1 MNASVKKKES
11 KKSAR
16 GYAMA
21 EQPVYILDS
30 YAFMA
35 YFQGEV
41 AAQKVKEIFI
51 NAKKGKCKIYIS
63 VINLGEILYNIE
75 RDAGIEGA
83 KYALS
88 VIQDLP
94 IELLPAETETVIAA
108 AHIKANYPISYADAF
123 VVGAAQKINGVIM
136 TGDPEFEEVTQL
148 VQIEWLKRKK

>member
-1 MNASVKKKES
+1 
-11 KKSAR
+11 
-16 GYAMA
+16 MA
-21 EQPVYILDS
+21 EKPVYVLDS

-35 YFQGEV
+35 YFQGEP
-41 AAQKVKEIFI
+41 AAQKVKEIFMDSQ
-51 NAKKGKCKIYIS
+51 AGKCRIFLS

-75 RDAGIEGA
+75 RDAGVEGA
-83 KYALS
+83 KNALS

-108 AHIKANYPISYADAF
+108 AHIKANYSISYADAF

-136 TGDPEFEEVTQL
+136 TGDPEFEEVTKL

>member
-1 MNASVKKKES
+1 
-11 KKSAR
+11 
-16 GYAMA
+16 MA
-21 EQPVYILDS
+21 EQPVYVLDS

-35 YFQGEV
+35 YFQGES
-41 AAQKVKEIFI
+41 AAQKVKQIFI
-51 NAKKGKCKIYIS
+51 DAQAGKCKIYLS

-75 RDAGIEGA
+75 RDAGVEGA
-83 KYALS
+83 KNALS

-123 VVGAAQKINGVIM
+123 VVVAAQQINGVIM
-136 TGDPEFEEVTQL
+136 TGDPEFEEVKKL

>member
-1 MNASVKKKES
+1 
-11 KKSAR
+11 
-16 GYAMA
+16 MA
-21 EQPVYILDS
+21 EQPVYVLDS

-35 YFQGEV
+35 YFQGES

-51 NAKKGKCKIYIS
+51 AAQAGKCKIFLS
-63 VINLGEILYNIE
+63 VINLGEILYNLE
-75 RDAGIEGA
+75 RDAGVEGA
-83 KYALS
+83 KNALS

-123 VVGAAQKINGVIM
+123 VVVAAQKINGVIM
-136 TGDPEFEEVTQL
+136 TGDPEFEEVTKL